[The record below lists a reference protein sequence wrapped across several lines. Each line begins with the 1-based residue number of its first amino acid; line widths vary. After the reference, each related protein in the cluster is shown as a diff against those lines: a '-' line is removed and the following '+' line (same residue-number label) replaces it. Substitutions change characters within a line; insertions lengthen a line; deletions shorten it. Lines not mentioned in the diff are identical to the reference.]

1 MKGRS
6 QHSSFLPD
14 FCGVRML
21 FVIVLISELLAIMIT
36 LALSANIQIFIN
48 NLAIYSLLILWISL
62 CCTATLC
69 IFRHYLNNLPD
80 FWAATL
86 SYLFVL
92 MVAWLVSEAAWL
104 IVIQWP
110 KIFNLTLPPH
120 AVYIIKCLGISAI
133 VSALMLRYFYVQH
146 QWRFNI
152 QSEAR
157 SRVQALTSRI
167 RPHFLF
173 NCMNTIASLTRKN
186 PLLAEEAI
194 EDLADLFRASLK
206 ETRSL
211 ARIDEELEICRRYIR
226 IETHRLGNRLKVDWN
241 IEQIPQD
248 ALIPFLSI
256 QPLLENAIYHG
267 IETLPEGGEINI
279 HIFSNGNRITVSL
292 DNPVL
297 ANNNNNDHEGNRIA
311 HEILQQ
317 RLTACFGNKGRFRNY
332 VKDNRYFAEITLPYT
347 NENTDR

>member
-1 MKGRS
+1 MKS
-6 QHSSFLPD
+6 SFQHSSFLPD

-21 FVIVLISELLAIMIT
+21 FVIVLISELLAIVIT
-36 LALSANIQIFIN
+36 LALSAHIQIFIN

-62 CCTATLC
+62 GCTATLC
-69 IFRHYLNNLPD
+69 LFRRYLNNLPD

-92 MVAWLVSEAAWL
+92 MVAWFISEAAWL

-110 KIFNLTLPPH
+110 KIINLSLPPH
-120 AVYIIKCLGISAI
+120 AIYIIKCLGISAI

-152 QSEAR
+152 QSEAQ

-173 NCMNTIASLTRKN
+173 NCMNTIASLTRKD

-211 ARIDEELEICRRYIR
+211 AKIKEELEVCRRYIR
-226 IETHRLGNRLKVDWN
+226 IETHRLGKRLEVNWD
-241 IEQIPQD
+241 IGQIPED

-267 IETLPEGGEINI
+267 IETLSEGGKINI
-279 HIFSNGNRITVSL
+279 HIFNNRDKITVTL
-292 DNPVL
+292 DNPISTGINSV
-297 ANNNNNDHEGNRIA
+297 DHEGNQIA
-311 HEILQQ
+311 HDILQQ
-317 RLTACFGNKGRFRNY
+317 RLTACFGNKGKFSNY
-332 VKDNRYFAEITLPYT
+332 IKDNRYFAEISFPYT
-347 NENTDR
+347 NENIDR